1 MPGTP
6 ELLVIFLLVLVLFGP
21 DKLPELARQIGKGIR
36 KLRRASDDI
45 KRQINFTD
53 DEYIGDG
60 KPRHCHFQGVLI
72 CSVELVCS
80 SAARRVSIDYYAFQ
94 TRLAA
99 LLQTN
104 FSTAI
109 RLPLHPLKMTI
120 ARLSLSPHLPC

>member
-53 DEYIGDG
+53 DE
-60 KPRHCHFQGVLI
+60 
-72 CSVELVCS
+72 
-80 SAARRVSIDYYAFQ
+80 
-94 TRLAA
+94 
-99 LLQTN
+99 
-104 FSTAI
+104 
-109 RLPLHPLKMTI
+109 
-120 ARLSLSPHLPC
+120 